1 STSAMWAWRA
11 RSRRSFPLVCCCSW
25 CPLCT
30 SGSNG
35 LLSKM
40 TGNQMRNKLSLL
52 TVTLLC
58 AIAAAAQQPYRA
70 RLPAVTERGF
80 YKILIHPEITAYAG
94 MSGDDIRILSPD
106 GGEVP
111 YLKEESRALRRSD
124 LQLFNII
131 SSENG

>member
-1 STSAMWAWRA
+1 K
-11 RSRRSFPLVCCCSW
+11 F
-25 CPLCT
+25 
-30 SGSNG
+30 
-35 LLSKM
+35 
-40 TGNQMRNKLSLL
+40 SLL

-131 SSENG
+131 SSENGADGRRHIVLRHSGERPLRELIVLLRNTSAVRKIAV